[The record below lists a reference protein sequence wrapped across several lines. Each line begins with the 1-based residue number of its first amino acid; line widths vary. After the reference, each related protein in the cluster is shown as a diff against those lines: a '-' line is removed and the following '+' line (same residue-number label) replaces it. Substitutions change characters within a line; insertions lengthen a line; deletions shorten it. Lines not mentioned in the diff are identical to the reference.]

1 MIHARRSS
9 RFYLEALGI
18 ALQSIFFHKL
28 RSFLTLIGIIIG
40 VSSVVIVGAAISGMN
55 AYVLERVSKVLGVN
69 HFMVARMA
77 GSGRLTE
84 EQWMRMERR
93 NQRLSWDDYHAMVKR
108 CGSCEEVGAQANS
121 RIDLKRQH
129 TEMIGVRVSG
139 VTANMGKIEDKTME
153 EGRFLLPHE
162 VDHPALVTV
171 IGMDLKDKLFGE
183 TTNPLGKTLKVR
195 GIDMRIVGVE
205 ARRGSMLGE
214 SLDTHM
220 YIPITTFERLFGNRQ
235 SLQIHGLGQNRE
247 TFGTTIDEAHVA
259 MRIHHRLKAK
269 DDDDFGLVN
278 VEEVNQDVDQ
288 FTGSIAMVVTP
299 ITLISL
305 VVGGIVVMN
314 IMLVTVN
321 ERTFEIGLRKALGAR
336 RKEIMIQFLIES
348 ALLCALGGVM
358 GLGLASLAAGGIRMA
373 TGIPMAITVGYVLLA
388 LVVSSLVGV
397 LAGLYPA
404 WRAARL
410 DPVIALSRT
419 T

>member
-1 MIHARRSS
+1 VIHARRSS

-77 GSGRLTE
+77 GSGRISE
-84 EQWMRMERR
+84 EQWLRMDRR
-93 NQRLSWDDYHAMVKR
+93 NQRLSWDDYHAMVRR
-108 CGSCEEVGAQANS
+108 CTSCAEVGAQANS
-121 RIDLKRQH
+121 RVDLKRQRN
-129 TEMIGVRVSG
+129 EMIGVQVAG

-162 VDHPALVTV
+162 VEHPSLVTV
-171 IGMDLKDKLFGE
+171 IGMDVKDKLFGE
-183 TTNPLGKTLKVR
+183 TNPIGRTLKVR
-195 GIDMRIVGVE
+195 GLDLRVVGVE
-205 ARRGSMLGE
+205 ARRGSMLGQ
-214 SLDTHM
+214 SLDTHI
-220 YIPITTFERLFGNRQ
+220 YIPITTYQRMFGTWQ
-235 SLQIHGLGQNRE
+235 SLQIHGLGQSRE
-247 TFGTTIDEAHVA
+247 TFGATIDEAHVS

-269 DDDDFGLVN
+269 EDDDFGLVN

-348 ALLCALGGVM
+348 ALLCAFGGVM

-373 TGIPMAITVGYVLLA
+373 TGIPMAITIGYVLLA
-388 LVVSSLVGV
+388 LLVSSLVGV

-410 DPVIALSRT
+410 DPVVALSRT

>member
-1 MIHARRSS
+1 VIHARRSS

-84 EQWMRMERR
+84 EQWQRMDRR
-93 NQRLSWDDYHAMVKR
+93 NQRLSWDDYRAMVRR
-108 CGSCEEVGAQANS
+108 CTSCEEVGAQANS
-121 RIDLKRQH
+121 RVDLKRMRN
-129 TEMIGVRVSG
+129 EMIGVQVAG
-139 VTANMGKIEDKTME
+139 VTANMGRIEDKTME

-162 VDHPALVTV
+162 VEHPSLVTV
-171 IGMDLKDKLFGE
+171 IGMDVKEKLFGE
-183 TTNPLGKTLKVR
+183 TNPLGKTLKVR
-195 GIDMRIVGVE
+195 GLDMRVVGVE
-205 ARRGSMLGE
+205 ARRGSMLGQ
-214 SLDTHM
+214 SLDTHI
-220 YIPITTFERLFGNRQ
+220 YIPVTTYQRIFGSHQ
-235 SLQIHGLGQNRE
+235 SLQIHGLGQSRE
-247 TFGTTIDEAHVA
+247 TFGATIDEAHVS

-269 DDDDFGLVN
+269 EDDDFGLVN

-348 ALLCALGGVM
+348 ALLCALGGLM
-358 GLGLASLAAGGIRMA
+358 GLGLASVAAGGIRMA

-388 LVVSSLVGV
+388 LLVSSLVGV

-410 DPVIALSRT
+410 DPVVALSRT

>member
-1 MIHARRSS
+1 VIHARRSS
-9 RFYLEALGI
+9 RFYIEALGI

-84 EQWMRMERR
+84 EQWLRMDRR
-93 NQRLSWDDYHAMVKR
+93 NQRLAWDDYNAMVRR

-121 RIDLKRQH
+121 RVDLKRQRA
-129 TEMIGVRVSG
+129 EMIGVQVAG

-162 VDHPALVTV
+162 VEHPSLVTV
-171 IGMDLKDKLFGE
+171 IGMDVRDKLFGE
-183 TTNPLGKTLKVR
+183 TNPLGKTLKVR
-195 GIDMRIVGVE
+195 GLDMRIVGVE
-205 ARRGSMLGE
+205 ARRGSMLGQ
-214 SLDTHM
+214 SLDTHI
-220 YIPITTFERLFGNRQ
+220 YIPITTYQRMFGTQQ
-235 SLQIHGLGQNRE
+235 SLQIHGLGQSRE
-247 TFGTTIDEAHVA
+247 TFGATIDEAHVS

-348 ALLCALGGVM
+348 ALLCAFGGLM

-373 TGIPMAITVGYVLLA
+373 TGIPMAITIGYILLA
-388 LVVSSLVGV
+388 LLVSSLVGV

-410 DPVIALSRT
+410 DPVVALSRT

>member
-1 MIHARRSS
+1 MTSARRSS

-18 ALQSIFFHKL
+18 ALQSILFHKL

-84 EQWMRMERR
+84 EQWLRMDRR
-93 NQRLSWDDYHAMVKR
+93 NQRLSWDDYHALATR
-108 CGSCEEVGAQANS
+108 CTSCEEVGAQVNN
-121 RIDLKRQH
+121 RVDLKRQRL
-129 TEMIGVRVSG
+129 ELIGVQVAG
-139 VTANMGKIEDKTME
+139 VTANMGKVEDKTME

-162 VDHPALVTV
+162 VEHPALVCV
-171 IGMDLKDKLFGE
+171 IGMDVKDKLFGD
-183 TTNPLGKTLKVR
+183 TSPIGKTLKVR
-195 GIDMRIVGVE
+195 GIEMRIVGVE
-205 ARRGSMLGE
+205 ARRGSMLGQ

-220 YIPITTFERLFGNRQ
+220 YIPITTYQRLFGNRQ
-235 SLQIHGLGQNRE
+235 SIQLHGLGKSRE
-247 TFGTTIDEAHVA
+247 TFFSTLDEAQVG
-259 MRIHHRLKAK
+259 MRIHHRLKPK
-269 DDDDFGLVN
+269 EDDDFGLVN

-336 RKEIMIQFLIES
+336 RKEILIQFLIES
-348 ALLCALGGVM
+348 ALLCALGGLM
-358 GLGLASLAAGGIRMA
+358 GLGLASLVAGGIRVA
-373 TGIPMAITVGYVLLA
+373 TGIPMVVTLGYVLLA
-388 LVVSSLVGV
+388 LVVSSVVGV

-419 T
+419 